1 MIVTTEALDGVQEE
15 NDRLRKE
22 NWELKVALMQTKR
35 LLKRTTTESDAIKM
49 YVKLLEGK
57 IKEGNDK

>member
-1 MIVTTEALDGVQEE
+1 MIVTTETLDGVQEE

-35 LLKRTTTESDAIKM
+35 LLKRTTAESDAIKM

-57 IKEGNDK
+57 IKGGSDK